1 MATVGRPIITWADVR
16 WTLFIV
22 AGLAFLYLVAL
33 VAGWSAT
40 LPAPWG
46 GIVWGIAATIIV
58 LLIALE
64 LRRFWL
70 DYRQR

>member
-1 MATVGRPIITWADVR
+1 
-16 WTLFIV
+16 
-22 AGLAFLYLVAL
+22 L